1 MASKPKKPP
10 APFFT
15 ERREFLFRV
24 LNGEKPA
31 NYCLEMTVV
40 KKIFA
45 HFENDLDFLSK
56 VNPPSWMKGNSIRWF
71 LTNDGKQFLDKKY
84 KEFKFK
90 IAEFE
95 KCVDSGEKFGDDLI
109 EHRPLTLRNFLNEQ

>member
-1 MASKPKKPP
+1 MASKPKKP
-10 APFFT
+10 AVPFFK

-24 LNGEKPA
+24 LNGVRPA
-31 NYCLEMTVV
+31 NYSLEMTVV
-40 KKIFA
+40 TKIFT

-56 VNPPSWMKGNSIRWF
+56 VNPPSWMKGDSLRWF
-71 LTNDGKQFLDKKY
+71 LTCDGKQFLDKKY

-109 EHRPLTLRNFLNEQ
+109 GHQTLTLRDFLNEQ